1 MEHENAVLLKGT
13 QDGITIV
20 FDESVDYEI
29 LKEQL
34 AKKVEDAAKFFEG
47 GKTSIAFRGKEFS
60 EEEQNELVQIICEK
74 TGLQITFL
82 KLEETAEAKQVAAL
96 LAQEMNKHNLTKFH
110 KGSIRSGQKIEFEGS
125 VVVIGDVN
133 PGGEVKAEG
142 NIIVLGQL
150 KGMAHAGCKGM
161 TDAFVMAVY
170 MVPVQLRIGDIIT
183 RFPEENK
190 RGPKPA
196 EYAYIEDGQIY
207 VMPLS

>member
-20 FDESVDYEI
+20 FDDAIEYKI

-34 AKKVEDAAKFFEG
+34 AKKVEGAAKFFEG

-60 EEEQNELVQIICEK
+60 DEEQKELVDIICEK

-82 KLEETAEAKQVAAL
+82 KLEETGESKQVAAL

-110 KGSIRSGQKIEFEGS
+110 KGSLRSGQRIEYEGS
-125 VVVIGDVN
+125 IVIIGDVN

-150 KGMAHAGCKGM
+150 KGIAHAGCKGM
-161 TDAFVMAVY
+161 QDAFVMAIY

-183 RFPEENK
+183 RFPDENK
-190 RGPKPA
+190 RGQKPP